1 MPTTPRI
8 DGDLLSPW
16 WQLEAEQAADSA
28 EARCIELDEQRAAA
42 AARASAAETMVADLR
57 SEAEASKETAQ
68 GHAAADEEQAT
79 ATTEIAALREEL
91 AEMTERYEDASDRAA
106 SAHQIRWWS
115 SSSGLRT
122 RGPEYVLDIV
132 FGA

>member
-1 MPTTPRI
+1 
-8 DGDLLSPW
+8 
-16 WQLEAEQAADSA
+16 
-28 EARCIELDEQRAAA
+28 
-42 AARASAAETMVADLR
+42 MVADLR

-106 SAHQIRWWS
+106 SVQKECS
-115 SSSGLRT
+115 EL
-122 RGPEYVLDIV
+122 LDDV
-132 FGA
+132 ESEKKAPPHHPPPPRSHPNASLPAQ